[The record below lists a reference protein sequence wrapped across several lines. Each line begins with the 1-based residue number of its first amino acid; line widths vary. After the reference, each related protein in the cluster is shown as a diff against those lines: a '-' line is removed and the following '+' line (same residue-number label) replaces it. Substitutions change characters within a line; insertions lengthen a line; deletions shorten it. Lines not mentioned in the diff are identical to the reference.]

1 MVSSGH
7 VSKIY
12 AGKTKQS
19 EVRIYLPGTARES
32 GVYFLRPHLGVHV
45 AGAGISL
52 RLNCPETRSFEV
64 SSRHFGPRRDFG
76 RVRAGTARASKFVPA
91 ATALSA
97 AVLLT
102 QFAKITKASG
112 RPAQAIS
119 WWCFFSLALYV
130 YVWRLKTHCSECDN
144 KRSALFIYTARTAP
158 RPHLTK
164 KKGRTQF
171 QRADRGNGV
180 KLRKHVLFFL
190 RCN

>member
-1 MVSSGH
+1 MQNCEQLYLLTELVCKICYYLRVSYRNSITNSSNCKIAASPLLFMVSSGR

-119 WWCFFSLALYV
+119 WWCFFSLAL
-130 YVWRLKTHCSECDN
+130 
-144 KRSALFIYTARTAP
+144 
-158 RPHLTK
+158 
-164 KKGRTQF
+164 
-171 QRADRGNGV
+171 
-180 KLRKHVLFFL
+180 
-190 RCN
+190 